1 MSSVTGSISSLGIG
15 SGLDVTSII
24 NSLIAADSQPLVN
37 LQNQASTINTEISAV
52 GQIKSLASTLE
63 DRIQALTSRTL
74 WSQTT
79 SSSSNPAVVTA
90 DTSGDNVPPGDYS
103 VTVQQ
108 LAQGQTCTAA
118 PLGSS
123 ASTLSTGTL
132 TIQLGTWSGDPP
144 SSFASKDGSDP
155 VSITIGPDDTSLASI
170 RDKINGANAGVT
182 ASIITDASGARL
194 SIRSATTGEENGFK
208 ITASEDTDDGDPDTG
223 LSMLQYDP
231 SSPDSELSLNQGALN
246 AQATING
253 IAVESDSNTF
263 ANVSDGLSLTVGQVS
278 ATPVDVQVTNDTA
291 SQTTAINAFVS
302 AYNALNSYIH
312 DQTKYDSGSS
322 TAGPLIG
329 DPSIIGF
336 QNRMRETIAGNTTA
350 SSMFSNLSSMGISV
364 QTDGSLAVDSTKL
377 STALDDPEQMQ
388 DFWTGDGTDGTS
400 TGFGVAF
407 QNLVDQSLDPTD
419 GQLTTRYTGLKA
431 ELSRNTDEQT
441 DMQTH
446 LDAERARLT
455 AQYEALD
462 TTMAQMNALSSYVT
476 QQMTLMEKA

>member
-1 MSSVTGSISSLGIG
+1 MSAITGSVSSLGIG

-24 NSLIAADSQPLVN
+24 NSLIAADSQPLTN

-52 GQIKSLASTLE
+52 GQIKSLASTLD
-63 DRIQALTSRTL
+63 DRIQALTSFSL
-74 WSQTT
+74 WQQMT
-79 SSSSNPAVVTA
+79 SSSSNPAAVTA
-90 DTSGDNVPPGDYS
+90 DTSGSNVPAGDYS
-103 VTVQQ
+103 VTVSQ
-108 LAQGQTCTAA
+108 LAQGQTVTTAA
-118 PLGSS
+118 VGSPS
-123 ASTLSTGTL
+123 STLDSGSL

-144 SSFASKDGSDP
+144 SSFAAKSGSGP
-155 VSITIGPDDTSLASI
+155 VQITIDPSDTSLSAI

-182 ASIITDASGARL
+182 ASIITDASGSRL

-208 ITASEDTDDGDPDTG
+208 ITATEDTDDGDPATG

-231 SSPDSELSLNQGALN
+231 TSANSEMGLNQSAGN
-246 AQATING
+246 AKANING
-253 IAVESDSNTF
+253 IDVESDTNTF
-263 ANVSDGLSLTVGQVS
+263 SNVSDGLSITVAQETS
-278 ATPVDVQVTNDTA
+278 TPVDVQVSTDTA

-312 DQTKYDSGSS
+312 DQTKYDSGSQ

-336 QNRMRETIAGNTTA
+336 QNRMRETIAGNSNA
-350 SSMFSNLSSMGISV
+350 SPMFSNLSSMGISV
-364 QTDGSLAVDSTKL
+364 QSDGSLAVDSTKL
-377 STALDDPEQMQ
+377 TSALANPQQMQ
-388 DFWTGDGTDGTS
+388 DFWTDDGSGGS
-400 TGFGVAF
+400 ATGFGVAF

-419 GQLTTRYTGLKA
+419 GQLTTRYSGLQA
-431 ELSRNTDEQT
+431 ELQTNSQEQT

-476 QQMTLMEKA
+476 QQVTLMEKA